1 MTAVNLSRYPEIA
14 TERDRWILSQRPQ
27 RRILDPR
34 QPYAFLIED
43 ERAASGEVV
52 PVATI
57 FLTNREC
64 PWHCLMCDLWRNTLT
79 ESVPSGAIPEQI
91 AFALSRLSPARH
103 VKLYNSGSFFDV
115 HAIPAEDYE
124 AIATQVASFERVIV
138 ESHPSLIGDR
148 CFHFRNLL
156 SVPLEVAMGLETV
169 HPTALERL
177 NKRMTLK
184 LFATAAARLRENA
197 IDLRVFIL
205 VQPPFVRKDEALC
218 WAQRSLDY
226 AFDCG
231 ATAATL
237 IPTRAGNGATDRLMQ
252 NGDFAPPDL
261 QIVEDALEY
270 GIGIKRGRVFVDL
283 WEIEQFAACSTCREQ
298 RITRLANMNQSQRR
312 GGAVHCDACGGRS

>member
-1 MTAVNLSRYPEIA
+1 MTAVNLALYPDTA
-14 TERDRWILSQRPQ
+14 AERDRWILSQRPK

-34 QPYAFLIED
+34 QPYAFLVE
-43 ERAASGEVV
+43 EECAASGEVV

-64 PWHCLMCDLWRNTLT
+64 PWRCLMCDLWRNTLT

-91 AFALSRLSPARH
+91 GFALSRLPAARH
-103 VKLYNSGSFFDV
+103 IKLYNSGSFFDV
-115 HAIPAEDYE
+115 HAIPPEDYG
-124 AIATQVASFERVIV
+124 AIAARIAPFERVIV
-138 ESHPSLIGDR
+138 ESHPSLIGDG
-148 CFHFRNLL
+148 CFHFRDLL
-156 SVPLEVAMGLETV
+156 SAPLEVAMGLETV
-169 HPTALERL
+169 HPIALERL

-184 LFATAAARLRENA
+184 HFADASERLRENA

-205 VQPPFVRKDEALC
+205 VQPPFVCKDQALH

-252 NGDFAPPDL
+252 SGDFAPPDL
-261 QIVEDALEY
+261 QTVEDAHEY
-270 GIGIKRGRVFVDL
+270 GIRIKRGRVFVDL
-283 WEIEQFAACSTCREQ
+283 WDIRQVAACSNCREQ
-298 RITRLANMNQSQRR
+298 RIARLANMNHSQLP
-312 GGAVHCDACGGRS
+312 GDAVLCDACGGRS